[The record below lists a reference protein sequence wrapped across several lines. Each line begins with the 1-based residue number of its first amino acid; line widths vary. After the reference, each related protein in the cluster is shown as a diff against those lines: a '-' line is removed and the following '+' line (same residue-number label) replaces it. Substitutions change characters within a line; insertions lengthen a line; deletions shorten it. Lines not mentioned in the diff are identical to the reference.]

1 MPAKSRP
8 HARQLRL
15 RYRPPYDWDAS
26 LRFLAA
32 RAMAGV
38 ERVRDGGYERTILV
52 SGVVRSATANSARKA
67 PTGPTSGGGAPA
79 WLRVTNAT
87 DESALNLTLWD
98 VPARA
103 QDDIVGRIRR
113 MFGLDTDPDEV
124 RRVLGRDRALAPHL
138 ERWPGMRIPG
148 GWDGYEIAVRAILGQ
163 QVSVA
168 AARTLAA
175 RLVAR
180 FGSPA
185 ARPPSAL
192 DDPAQAPLTTL
203 FPEPGALAVR
213 EAADLSAI
221 GLSARRA
228 LALRDMTRALLSG
241 EVALSTDDDDDGSEG
256 GDGNATTGGPERGA
270 DPLAAFT
277 KRWVALPGIGPWT
290 AHYIAL
296 RGLCHRDAFP
306 AGDLI
311 LRRAANPGGDALTE
325 RALTERA
332 RAWRP
337 WRAYAAVYLWR
348 SVVDPD

>member
-1 MPAKSRP
+1 MPAKSRQ

-15 RYRPPYDWDAS
+15 RYRPPFDWDAS

-38 ERVRDGGYERTILV
+38 ERVRDGGYERTITV
-52 SGVVRSATANSARKA
+52 SGAASGAVSGATVNSARKA
-67 PTGPTSGGGAPA
+67 PTGPASGGAGGDAPA
-79 WLRVTNAT
+79 WLRVTDAT
-87 DESALNLTLWD
+87 DEPALNLTLWG

-103 QDDIVGRIRR
+103 QDNIVGRIRR

-124 RRVLGRDRALAPHL
+124 RQVLGRDRALAPHL

-180 FGSPA
+180 FGNPA

-192 DDPAQAPLTTL
+192 DAPELAPLTTL

-213 EAADLSAI
+213 EADELSAI
-221 GLSARRA
+221 GLTARRA
-228 LALRDMTRALLSG
+228 QALRDMTRALLSG
-241 EVALSTDDDDDGSEG
+241 QVALSTDDDTSD
-256 GDGNATTGGPERGA
+256 NGA